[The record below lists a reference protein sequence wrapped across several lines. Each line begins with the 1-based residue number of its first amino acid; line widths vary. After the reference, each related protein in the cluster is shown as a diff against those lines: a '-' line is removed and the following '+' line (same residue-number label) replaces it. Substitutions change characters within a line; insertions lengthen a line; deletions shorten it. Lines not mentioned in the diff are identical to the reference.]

1 MGDIQREL
9 RNFSGKEIF
18 QVNHLYSLF
27 RLKRSFHL
35 HIVYATVKEQKWYV
49 VYTMVHFSEHFGNKI
64 LKTNVRAPM

>member
-1 MGDIQREL
+1 MGDIQREF

-18 QVNHLYSLF
+18 QVNHLY
-27 RLKRSFHL
+27 KRSFHS

-64 LKTNVRAPM
+64 LKMWEHPCKQIHK